1 MQLDSHFSSEHSQ
14 IFSRVLLNQDFKCK
28 FTNRYDDL
36 INTIFQTNYFN
47 QISDELKNSISSAIP
62 THINLWASQGSG
74 LNSFSQWS
82 NAISSIS
89 SYNSA
94 RIATARLHINQSLN
108 LQGQRTVQ
116 LMFILLILVK

>member
-1 MQLDSHFSSEHSQ
+1 MSK
-14 IFSRVLLNQDFKCK
+14 N
-28 FTNRYDDL
+28 L
-36 INTIFQTNYFN
+36 INTIFQTTHFN
-47 QISDELKNSISSAIP
+47 QISNELKNSISSAIP
-62 THINLWASQGSG
+62 THINLWSSQGSG

-116 LMFILLILVK
+116 LDVDPPNTCLLYTSPSPRDKRQSRMPSSA